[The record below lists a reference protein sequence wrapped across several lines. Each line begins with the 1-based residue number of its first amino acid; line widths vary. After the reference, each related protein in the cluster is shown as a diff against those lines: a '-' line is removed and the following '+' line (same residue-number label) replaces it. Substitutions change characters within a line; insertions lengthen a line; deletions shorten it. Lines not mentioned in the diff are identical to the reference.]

1 MSSHF
6 SLRSLVAA
14 EVDATRASDEAAR
27 ARSWPALGREFLLA
41 LLPTLTV
48 LATFALVARYA
59 EHRLLFA
66 SLASSAFSIY
76 ISPAH
81 RMNRIRTLL
90 IAQGGAA
97 LIAYGAT
104 VIFGPSYAVAG
115 VCVVLVIALMVLLDV
130 MHPPAVSTA
139 LSFGFTASKPSSLV
153 IFAIAL
159 GMLILLVLLQR
170 AMHNALHRNSSEHAV
185 KEEVLSHDV

>member
-1 MSSHF
+1 
-6 SLRSLVAA
+6 
-14 EVDATRASDEAAR
+14 
-27 ARSWPALGREFLLA
+27 
-41 LLPTLTV
+41 
-48 LATFALVARYA
+48 
-59 EHRLLFA
+59 
-66 SLASSAFSIY
+66 
-76 ISPAH
+76 
-81 RMNRIRTLL
+81 MNRIRTLL

-170 AMHNALHRNSSEHAV
+170 AMHNALHRNSSEHGV

>member
-1 MSSHF
+1 MRH
-6 SLRSLVAA
+6 R
-14 EVDATRASDEAAR
+14 EH
-27 ARSWPALGREFLLA
+27 RSWREIAREFLLA

-81 RMNRIRTLL
+81 RMNRVRTLL
-90 IAQGGAA
+90 LAQGGAA
-97 LIAYGAT
+97 LIAYGASAL
-104 VIFGPSYAVAG
+104 FGPSYAVAG
-115 VCVVLVIALMVLLDV
+115 ACVVLAIALMVLLDV

-139 LSFGFTASKPSSLV
+139 LSFGFTASKPSGLV

-170 AMHNALHRNSSEHAV
+170 AMHNVLHRGSHEHAA
-185 KEEVLSHDV
+185 EEEPSSHYV